1 MTLSI
6 SLSQVLRMGYLPFF
20 GDVFCSA
27 NAFVGETCVVWRN
40 SLLFVEEIEK
50 NMNLDKDQSSEGS
63 DQIRR
68 SGEIWTGFLE
78 SDGNGKGESESAT
91 RLSNSDSISVPTSL
105 SMAPP
110 PPSKRRSIPSPILSF
125 LFVSSFRKIALPLP
139 FGLGTGTFNSDEEF
153 AASVLSSSL
162 SQPSEK
168 RSLLS
173 SKIFLDS
180 LTLFNFQLRK

>member
-1 MTLSI
+1 
-6 SLSQVLRMGYLPFF
+6 MGYLPFF
-20 GDVFCSA
+20 GDAFCSA

-68 SGEIWTGFLE
+68 SGENWKGFLE

-110 PPSKRRSIPSPILSF
+110 PPSKRRSIPSPHPF
-125 LFVSSFRKIALPLP
+125 LPLCVIFSENRFAFTFWLRDWHLQLGRGICSKCVELELEST
-139 FGLGTGTFNSDEEF
+139 FGETFVAFFKDF
-153 AASVLSSSL
+153 
-162 SQPSEK
+162 P
-168 RSLLS
+168 
-173 SKIFLDS
+173 
-180 LTLFNFQLRK
+180 